1 MSINAPSNLRKWF
14 QKIGSIGGKAGSK
27 AQKSRAGKAS
37 SRARNIKRF
46 ADAKLRT
53 NSQGI
58 RVIVCGCE
66 TRTIAEWAKK
76 LGVPERTFRDKLS
89 NGQPL
94 SKVLA
99 DTLK

>member
-1 MSINAPSNLRKWF
+1 
-14 QKIGSIGGKAGSK
+14 
-27 AQKSRAGKAS
+27 
-37 SRARNIKRF
+37 
-46 ADAKLRT
+46 
-53 NSQGI
+53 
-58 RVIVCGCE
+58 VCGCE

-76 LGVPERTFRDKLS
+76 LGVPERTFREKLS